1 MPIACLPWYALPETE
16 PAQDALWAVVAHHLR
31 RAGIEAPDTLTR
43 GVAIPGV
50 FCDPDLLVGQCCGY
64 DIVYGFAASLRP
76 LLTPCYAAPG
86 CDGPDYRSFVLVR
99 DDHPAGSLEELRG
112 ARCAINSFNS
122 HSGTNALRALVARL
136 ARDGRF
142 FASVTVTGAHLRSL
156 DLVRSGEADTMAI
169 DGVLHALLAR
179 YRPAALA
186 GTRIIAETAPAPAP
200 PLVTSAAIDPERAM
214 RIRDALMAASHEAVA
229 AGPLAALLID
239 RLEML
244 PLTAYD
250 RIVEAEAEALGRG
263 YFELH
268 ATSPV
273 RAEP

>member
-1 MPIACLPWYALPETE
+1 MSAAMPIACLPWYALPETE

-156 DLVRSGEADTMAI
+156 DLVRSGDPWRDSRMDKTQ
-169 DGVLHALLAR
+169 DLGQTV
-179 YRPAALA
+179 
-186 GTRIIAETAPAPAP
+186 GTRRLPKLSHYPTEVIGQARVVDVRPKTATLYVTESTTDM
-200 PLVTSAAIDPERAM
+200 PL
-214 RIRDALMAASHEAVA
+214 
-229 AGPLAALLID
+229 G
-239 RLEML
+239 
-244 PLTAYD
+244 
-250 RIVEAEAEALGRG
+250 
-263 YFELH
+263 
-268 ATSPV
+268 V
-273 RAEP
+273 RAEMRAGQ